1 MCFRSHANYPRILSN
16 LLIPLSLCSVRSV
29 LIMWEQVFPQDDCLS
44 QLNFAPTEL
53 PQQLRMNSA
62 GFTLFHLF
70 PGDGKQGWQF
80 RFMICICKS
89 DFIYIF
95 ALWRSI
101 QEYSSLHIQVFQNR
115 DKVFIIQVSEV
126 RIFKF
131 KCKKIK
137 LKNQITTTFSFS
149 LNSLFGP
156 LCFRLKYIHNSSM
169 DCHEI
174 WYRYLRPYAFSVPLT
189 IHTIIRWF
197 DLFNTL
203 IYNHKKQLMKSAW
216 CTGTSCKWAN

>member
-1 MCFRSHANYPRILSN
+1 MTAC
-16 LLIPLSLCSVRSV
+16 LSLILHRLS
-29 LIMWEQVFPQDDCLS
+29 CLS
-44 QLNFAPTEL
+44 SCEWTLLDL
-53 PQQLRMNSA
+53 PFSICSLVMGNRDDNSGLWSA
-62 GFTLFHLF
+62 SASLILFISLHCDVVYRSTL
-70 PGDGKQGWQF
+70 
-80 RFMICICKS
+80 
-89 DFIYIF
+89 
-95 ALWRSI
+95 
-101 QEYSSLHIQVFQNR
+101 SLHIQVFQIR

-137 LKNQITTTFSFS
+137 LKNLITTTFSFS

-197 DLFNTL
+197 DLFNTW